1 MTTTQTHQQ
10 QGPEKESPS
19 GAALLRLD
27 PHLLVAH
34 PNNPR
39 KKLVG
44 IKELAASIKLVGVVQ
59 PLVVT
64 EDDQGYRIIA
74 GHRRAAAAIEAGVAA
89 VPCVLDASW
98 SESELAPLT
107 AFIAENVNREG
118 LSTSEEAEAYRQLQL
133 LGMPA
138 GDIAKAA
145 GRKKHDVEQAIS
157 VAENEVAMALTA
169 RHDLTFEQAAGIAE
183 FSEDKEAVKELTVLA
198 VRSPGSFDHK
208 LSRLRQD
215 REREVQHQQLLAD
228 YTARGVNVIKRP
240 DRDDKVVVRVSDLY
254 DLKGKAL
261 DPKAHEE
268 CLGHAVAIETEWSGE
283 LHVIEYCTRWKEN
296 GHQLKARV
304 AASAASDAD
313 AAEANA
319 KRREVI
325 ENNKAWRAAEPVR
338 RQFVTDLLARKST
351 PKGALR
357 YAVDAALSDPSGFG
371 RVDAAQIAVLGS
383 LDLSKGDQWG
393 PAVGHLLVE
402 RASDARLPLVLL
414 AQVAASVESSMGVH
428 TWRNAKY
435 AKRER
440 TYLSFLA
447 SQGYTLSEIERQ
459 VVDADAESK
468 VRHIRSRG
476 KGAAAGV
483 VDTAELEVADDEQ
496 SDGEYPDDVA

>member
-1 MTTTQTHQQ
+1 
-10 QGPEKESPS
+10 
-19 GAALLRLD
+19 
-27 PHLLVAH
+27 
-34 PNNPR
+34 
-39 KKLVG
+39 
-44 IKELAASIKLVGVVQ
+44 
-59 PLVVT
+59 
-64 EDDQGYRIIA
+64 
-74 GHRRAAAAIEAGVAA
+74 

-107 AFIAENVNREG
+107 AFVAENVNREG

-133 LGMPA
+133 LGMHA
-138 GDIAKAA
+138 ADIAKAA

-157 VAENEVAMALTA
+157 VSENAVAFALTA

-215 REREVQHQQLLAD
+215 REREVQHQELLAD
-228 YTARGVNVIKRP
+228 YTARGVKVIARP
-240 DRDDKVVVRVSDLY
+240 DRDDKVIVRVSDLF
-254 DLKGKAL
+254 DHKGKAL

-268 CLGHAVAIETEWSGE
+268 CLGYAVAIETDWSGE
-283 LHVIEYCTRWKEN
+283 LHVTEYCTRWKEN
-296 GHQLKARV
+296 GHQLKV
-304 AASAASDAD
+304 KAAESAASGAD
-313 AAEANA
+313 AAEAKA

-338 RQFVTDLLARKST
+338 RQFVSDLLARKST

-371 RVDAAQIAVLGS
+371 RADASQIAALGS

-393 PAVGHLLVE
+393 PAIGHLLVE

-428 TWRNAKY
+428 TWRNARY
-435 AKRER
+435 AARER
-440 TYLSFLA
+440 TYLSFLV
-447 SQGYTLSEIERQ
+447 SQGYTLSEIERH
-459 VVDADAESK
+459 VVDGDAKPK
-468 VRHIRSRG
+468 VGHTRSRV
-476 KGAAAGV
+476 AATDVTEV
-483 VDTAELEVADDEQ
+483 VQPEPAADEQ
-496 SDGEYPDDVA
+496 TQGDHPDDVA